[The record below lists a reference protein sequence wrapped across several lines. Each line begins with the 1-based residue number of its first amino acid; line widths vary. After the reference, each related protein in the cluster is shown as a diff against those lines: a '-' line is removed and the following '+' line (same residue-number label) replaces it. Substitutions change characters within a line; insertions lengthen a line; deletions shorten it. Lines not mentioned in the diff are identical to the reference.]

1 MGLPIS
7 AQQGEAVPPARE
19 TPPREPVAP
28 PARGAGRRPR
38 RHRNV
43 RVSSILALL
52 GPFAILF
59 VLVYLVP
66 MVYAVVQSLFVL
78 RRNGAYGA
86 AYQAFGGLTNYVQA
100 FQDSDFTSSLLRMLL
115 FGVVQVPVMLLLALF
130 IALLLDAV
138 NLPFRRFFRTSVF
151 MPYAV
156 PSVIG
161 AIMWGFLYTPGL
173 SPFSDALSN
182 VGVNLLGP
190 GWILWS
196 IANVVTWTWTGYNA
210 LIIYSS
216 LQTIDPV
223 LYEAAR
229 IDGARPWQI
238 ALRIKVPIVRPAVIM
253 TVLFSIV
260 GTLQLFTEPQILSTV
275 SNAISTTYTP
285 NMTAYAQASTN
296 NYSYSAALSVI
307 IALLTGVLSITLL
320 RATQRKGAD
329 A

>member
-1 MGLPIS
+1 MGLPSS
-7 AQQGEAVPPARE
+7 ATQGEAVPPARE
-19 TPPREPVAP
+19 TPLREPVAP
-28 PARGAGRRPR
+28 LAREAGRPR
-38 RHRNV
+38 RTLNV
-43 RVSSILALL
+43 RFSSILALL

-86 AYQAFGGLTNYVQA
+86 PFEAFGGLTNYARA

-115 FGVVQVPVMLLLALF
+115 FGVVQVPVMLLLALI

-138 NLPFRRFFRTSVF
+138 NLPFRRFFRTSAF

-173 SPFSDALSN
+173 SPLSDALSN
-182 VGVNLLGP
+182 VGVNPLGP

-253 TVLFSIV
+253 TILFSIV